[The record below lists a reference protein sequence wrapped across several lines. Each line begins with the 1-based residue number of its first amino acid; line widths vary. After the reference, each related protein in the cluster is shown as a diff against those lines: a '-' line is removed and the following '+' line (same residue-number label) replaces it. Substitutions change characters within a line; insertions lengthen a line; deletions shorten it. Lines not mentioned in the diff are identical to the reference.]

1 MCETKVIVE
10 WTLTFSNV
18 LDQANF
24 DTINLSISEDWQ
36 SMLLG
41 TPNLDL
47 SKLHIFEE
55 ISLWILSR
63 LPYLSS

>member
-24 DTINLSISEDWQ
+24 DTLNLSISEDWQ

-47 SKLHIFEE
+47 SKLQFFEE